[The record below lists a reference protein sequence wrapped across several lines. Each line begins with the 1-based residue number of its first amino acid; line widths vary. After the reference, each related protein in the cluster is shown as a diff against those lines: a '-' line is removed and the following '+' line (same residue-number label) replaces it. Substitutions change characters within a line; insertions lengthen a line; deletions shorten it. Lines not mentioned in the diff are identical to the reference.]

1 MRQKSKIYS
10 NFPLRI
16 TLFSKKLD
24 IIFAKTILE
33 IANSRGK
40 PSRVISFQG
49 NQPVYLKYLK
59 YDTFDSPI
67 IQYYTP
73 NFARALSRSSSQ
85 SIPILSLCT
94 SSMRIFSPFDRARS
108 CSSFSVFSRVDGANE
123 QNLFKFA
130 AL

>member
-49 NQPVYLKYLK
+49 NHYT
-59 YDTFDSPI
+59 TF
-67 IQYYTP
+67 
-73 NFARALSRSSSQ
+73 
-85 SIPILSLCT
+85 
-94 SSMRIFSPFDRARS
+94 
-108 CSSFSVFSRVDGANE
+108 
-123 QNLFKFA
+123 
-130 AL
+130 